1 MFTWPEPNKSFV
13 SGTTSP
19 ETIDKAWYFLVKG
32 SDIAV
37 NLDAQE
43 RWQPF
48 TEMDVAR
55 FSAAEQG
62 RHFLGS
68 MGDIACFA
76 IEVNY
81 SSGLSFSSLRMVLGK
96 FDHLMAG
103 LAGRAVQVCNWFHNH
118 QFCGKCGAKTIIHKQ
133 DRAMLCRECGIAS
146 YSRLSPSIIVLVYR
160 GEEVLL
166 ARNHRFPDGMY
177 STLAGFVEPGE
188 SIEQTLV
195 REVGEEVG
203 VNVKNLEYLGSQPWP
218 FPDSLMLGFHAEYDS
233 GDIVLQEEE
242 IADAQW
248 FRCDNLPAIPGKTAI
263 SRWLIDDYLHKLG
276 IAVSP

>member
-13 SGTTSP
+13 SATTSS

-32 SDIAV
+32 AEIAV

-76 IEVNY
+76 IEVND
-81 SSGLSFSSLRMVLGK
+81 SPGLSFSALRMVLGK

-103 LAGRAVQVCNWFHNH
+103 LVGRAVQVCNWFHNH
-118 QFCGKCGAKTIIHKQ
+118 
-133 DRAMLCRECGIAS
+133 
-146 YSRLSPSIIVLVYR
+146 
-160 GEEVLL
+160 
-166 ARNHRFPDGMY
+166 
-177 STLAGFVEPGE
+177 
-188 SIEQTLV
+188 
-195 REVGEEVG
+195 
-203 VNVKNLEYLGSQPWP
+203 
-218 FPDSLMLGFHAEYDS
+218 
-233 GDIVLQEEE
+233 
-242 IADAQW
+242 
-248 FRCDNLPAIPGKTAI
+248 
-263 SRWLIDDYLHKLG
+263 
-276 IAVSP
+276 